1 MRIVGDVRVGGRPGR
16 STPTRHERSM
26 SSARVRVGVTGVSIS
41 GVVIV
46 LKGTIVGRGWTTGAT
61 RRSVH
66 CQSPLA
72 VRIRS
77 GHRGGTLYAPTVDS
91 ATPGKLSR
99 RTSFEVN
106 STGKEDFPSSW
117 GSPSNTLGTS
127 WKWNGNWLSSWSREF
142 EISKASPDGTIFSP
156 VRQFPFFR
164 RRRCTRM
171 SNSPLS
177 LACKVTGQ
185 SWTLASSVVSTS
197 TECNSNV
204 PSTSRARHSLGL

>member
-1 MRIVGDVRVGGRPGR
+1 MFGRTIGIVNGSGKATMRIVGDVRVGGRPGR

-106 STGKEDFPSSW
+106 STGKEDFPFL
-117 GSPSNTLGTS
+117 LGKSQQHTRNES
-127 WKWNGNWLSSWSREF
+127 EMERQLAINQCYSL
-142 EISKASPDGTIFSP
+142 KARP
-156 VRQFPFFR
+156 
-164 RRRCTRM
+164 
-171 SNSPLS
+171 
-177 LACKVTGQ
+177 
-185 SWTLASSVVSTS
+185 ASSFGIGKTAADGK
-197 TECNSNV
+197 C
-204 PSTSRARHSLGL
+204 